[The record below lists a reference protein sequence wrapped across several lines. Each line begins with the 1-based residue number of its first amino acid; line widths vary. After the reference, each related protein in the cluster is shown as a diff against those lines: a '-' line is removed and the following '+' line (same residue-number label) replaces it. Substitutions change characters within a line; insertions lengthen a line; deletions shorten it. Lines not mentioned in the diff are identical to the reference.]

1 MVQSMS
7 RAGRWID
14 NMEAI
19 WGILKSDM
27 LNCMTSVETITH
39 SLHKKFHLV
48 FSTGWISLKIFFCFL
63 SVYLTWSCSKAIYGN
78 FYYNHEKTTKI
89 IAITT
94 AILNICFK
102 HPSFL
107 LKNNHTQIH
116 TKIASSIYG
125 INAIIVPKNATAS
138 NTKIII
144 TSKIKP
150 NIHFLPCKIQVS
162 FSASVG

>member
-1 MVQSMS
+1 
-7 RAGRWID
+7 
-14 NMEAI
+14 MEAI

-107 LKNNHTQIH
+107 LKKQPHTDTYQNRIKCIRYQCHHSTKECNCKQYKNYNNKQDKT
-116 TKIASSIYG
+116 
-125 INAIIVPKNATAS
+125 
-138 NTKIII
+138 
-144 TSKIKP
+144 
-150 NIHFLPCKIQVS
+150 
-162 FSASVG
+162 